1 MLDSRATDKN
11 WAPSEPINS
20 KPLIV
25 NALGPV
31 GNVSGAI
38 ALTLEWP
45 DRIPPAVSINSHGP
59 MNSSRLVDVKP
70 RIADDG
76 DKVKRKF
83 LIKIQVARLIYTNSG
98 LALFALI
105 AGAIHNLW
113 KWQLCERNP
122 SVKATAYV
130 ASQLWQP
137 PSGTLMT
144 NDINDG
150 KPAEESA
157 ACIALSKNDS
167 YVMSALVMTMFMPPP
182 SAATYL
188 AFHPQ
193 DNYIIAIG
201 MEDSTI
207 QIYNV
212 RVDEVKIKL
221 KGHQNRITGLAFSHT
236 LNALVSSGADAQLCT
251 RSIDKWEKLKS
262 RFILAPADPSIP
274 FGRKNSKSSFI
285 MIKHIC
291 WWFMIAK
298 FPFMTASLNVRI
310 QCFKAF
316 FVYSLYQIV
325 EAHKIH
331 HSLTMYILQ
340 QQHYHIAA
348 HPSEPNQIGLGM
360 SDGAVHVVEPS
371 DAELKWVAH
380 SPKTTAPPF

>member
-1 MLDSRATDKN
+1 MCYCLF
-11 WAPSEPINS
+11 WQ
-20 KPLIV
+20 PLIV

-31 GNVSGAI
+31 GNVSSAI

-45 DRIPPAVSINSHGP
+45 DRIPLAVSINSHGP

-76 DKVKRKF
+76 DK
-83 LIKIQVARLIYTNSG
+83 
-98 LALFALI
+98 
-105 AGAIHNLW
+105 
-113 KWQLCERNP
+113 
-122 SVKATAYV
+122 ATAYV
-130 ASQLWQP
+130 APQLWQP

-150 KPAEESA
+150 KPPEESA
-157 ACIALSKNDS
+157 ACFALSKNDS

-212 RVDEVKIKL
+212 RVDEVNTTNVGCCWQVKIKL

-236 LNALVSSGADAQLCT
+236 LIALVSSGADAQLCT
-251 RSIDKWEKLKS
+251 RSIDKREKLKS

-298 FPFMTASLNVRI
+298 FPIYDGKLECS
-310 QCFKAF
+310 
-316 FVYSLYQIV
+316 
-325 EAHKIH
+325 
-331 HSLTMYILQ
+331 HS
-340 QQHYHIAA
+340 QQHYHVAA
-348 HPSEPNQIGLGM
+348 HPSEPNQITLGM

-371 DAELKWVAH
+371 NAELTWVAH
-380 SPKTTAPPF
+380 SRKKTAPPF